1 MSQAQSPHQ
10 SGAVSMTLLLLLG
23 LGAFLSWAAW
33 FEIDQ
38 TVRAQGQMIPGART
52 QVIQAADGGVLSR
65 ILVKEG
71 QSVVSSPF
79 SSASARARRLK
90 KAGPRMPRWQ
100 RRWYAPRPKPL
111 SRRRSSA
118 RSSGSSRSSF
128 QRSSRFSSSV
138 GAA

>member
-71 QSVVSSPF
+71 QSVVSGEQL
-79 SSASARARRLK
+79 AVLERER
-90 KAGPRMPRWQ
+90 PRG
-100 RRWYAPRPKPL
+100 
-111 SRRRSSA
+111 SA